1 MNTEIAAWLA
11 RDPDPISKAELQ
23 TLIDNHRDEEL
34 ADRFRGRL
42 EFGTAGLRGKVGAGP
57 NRMNRLVIQETAAG
71 LGHYLMQTID
81 NAQSRG
87 VVIGYDGR
95 TDSKQF
101 AHDTAA
107 VLSALGFRVYLT
119 YKVAPTPVV
128 AYGVKHFHAAAAV
141 VVTAS
146 HNP

>member
-1 MNTEIAAWLA
+1 MNKEITAWLA

-107 VLSALGFRVYLT
+107 VLSALGFRVYLI
-119 YKVAPTPVV
+119 
-128 AYGVKHFHAAAAV
+128 
-141 VVTAS
+141 
-146 HNP
+146 